1 MKIKRTMRMRTVGFW
16 VFLLLYIASATYVT
30 FEHDDD
36 MDFAI
41 SMTMALCSFVGFL
54 VAFFPQKKQKE
65 NTILKLNTQPLQKT
79 TVRLNEVL
87 QEKDFDLKITKV
99 SFIEG
104 VREVCCICFLSES
117 FNDER
122 RVIFYREKYPYIYDQ
137 LYMLKDRNV
146 FPLMATISYDK
157 KENTYYFKN
166 EI

>member
-1 MKIKRTMRMRTVGFW
+1 MRVAVFW
-16 VFLLLYIASATYVT
+16 VFIILYPASMIFTTIAHKNNT
-30 FEHDDD
+30 
-36 MDFAI
+36 DFTI
-41 SMTMALCSFVGFL
+41 SITMAIGAMIGCMI
-54 VAFFPQKKQKE
+54 AFYPQKKQKE
-65 NTILKLNTQPLQKT
+65 NTILKQNTQPLQKI
-79 TVRLNEVL
+79 TVRLNEVF
-87 QEKDFDLKITKV
+87 QEKDVDLKITNV

-122 RVIFYREKYPYIYDQ
+122 RVVFYREKYPYIYDQ

-157 KENTYYFKN
+157 KESTYYFKN